1 LRRTD
6 RAIAVKTSIHESES
20 FEGWAAIGAALAIGK
35 AHALKVTGANAAR
48 GQHYSRQPRSRS
60 TLSIRGDG

>member
-35 AHALKVTGANAAR
+35 AHALKVTGR
-48 GQHYSRQPRSRS
+48 
-60 TLSIRGDG
+60 